1 LDAYLIPAVDGVGY
15 GLLLFVVAAGLTLA
29 FGVGDVLNL
38 AHGTLFAFGAY
49 AAAKVSD
56 GTWLS
61 LALAVLVGTAAAAA
75 GGAVLSALL
84 VPLAGRGHLAQ
95 ALLTFGV
102 ALVVGDLL
110 VGLFGPDELP
120 VKVPAVLDRPVDIV
134 GHSYPGYRLA
144 FIGVAAL
151 VAVALYV
158 VVARTRVGSLVR
170 ATVDDRDM
178 VATLGINVQLV
189 FAGAFLIGA
198 LLAGFG
204 GVLGGTMIALAPG
217 EDTSFL
223 LSSLIV
229 VIIGGMGSLGGAA
242 IGALALGLVDAYA
255 DVYLVFGDTDLTNY
269 SILLTFALLVGVLA
283 VRPLGL
289 FGRPA

>member
-1 LDAYLIPAVDGVGY
+1 MDAYLIPAVDGVAY

-56 GTWLS
+56 GSWGS
-61 LALAVLVGTAAAAA
+61 LALAVLIGTATAAA
-75 GGAVLSALL
+75 GGALLSVLL

-110 VGLFGPDELP
+110 VTVFGPDELP
-120 VKVPAVLDRPVDIV
+120 VTVPASLDRPVDIA

-151 VAVALYV
+151 IAVALYV
-158 VVARTRVGSLVR
+158 VVARTRAGSLVR

-178 VATLGINVQLV
+178 VATLGVDPFKVRTGVLAV
-189 FAGAFLIGA
+189 GGALAGLAGALGAPIIGPGPRVA
-198 LLAGFG
+198 DL
-204 GVLGGTMIALAPG
+204 VL
-217 EDTSFL
+217 L
-223 LSSLIV
+223 LSLV
-229 VIIGGMGSLGGAA
+229 VVVLGGMGSIGGALVAA
-242 IGALALGLVDAYA
+242 IAVGEIQTVGVTAQPTLAPFLMFGAMAAVLALRAGGLLKSRRVA
-255 DVYLVFGDTDLTNY
+255 T
-269 SILLTFALLVGVLA
+269 
-283 VRPLGL
+283 
-289 FGRPA
+289 

>member
-1 LDAYLIPAVDGVGY
+1 MDAYLIPAVDGVAY

-56 GTWLS
+56 GSWAS
-61 LALAVLVGTAAAAA
+61 LAAAVLIGAVAAAA

-102 ALVVGDLL
+102 ALVAGDLL
-110 VGLFGPDELP
+110 VGVFGPDELP
-120 VKVPAVLDRPVDIV
+120 VRIPASLDRAVTIA

-151 VAVALYV
+151 IAVALYV
-158 VVARTRVGSLVR
+158 VVARTRLGSLVR

-178 VATLGINVQLV
+178 VATLGVNPFMVRTGILAAGGALAGL
-189 FAGAFLIGA
+189 AGALGAPIIGPGPRTA
-198 LLAGFG
+198 DL
-204 GVLGGTMIALAPG
+204 VLM
-217 EDTSFL
+217 
-223 LSSLIV
+223 LSLV
-229 VIIGGMGSLGGAA
+229 VVVLGGMGSIGGAFVAA
-242 IGALALGLVDAYA
+242 IAVGEIQTIGVTSETTRDYA
-255 DVYLVFGDTDLTNY
+255 PFL
-269 SILLTFALLVGVLA
+269 
-283 VRPLGL
+283 L
-289 FGRPA
+289 FGAMAVVLSARARGLLSAGRSAA